1 MKRNTW
7 QFAMTL
13 IFAYLILMV
22 AIFFAYV
29 RITNNYILKQ
39 AEQELV
45 TNIEDTASL
54 FALQVS
60 YDYYRFEDLIE
71 SSSNPIIDINPATF
85 DVLYESLIDI
95 GIIDGRDV
103 TIDETTYT
111 FDDSYFNEDFNQAY
125 AMYDFNDAF
134 NTNDFGGTYIIF
146 KVDEYIAFFDASRY
160 INTYFSSNDL
170 ISDYYIISSDNL
182 VFYTSDNENTT
193 LYFNDYFRD
202 AGYSQNYIDRFSA
215 EIISRNAGILDTT
228 AFSGDDYLV
237 YAPIYIQQSTDSAL
251 SFAVIYETQAIRL
264 SLGYLTGILWALF
277 FVIILIYTFSTIMI
291 YKILSRRIEDIQTA
305 RLTLYY
311 TKPYIIRIKKDGFIL
326 SYNKS
331 FNAFLGDQDIYN
343 NVSDFRLKEN
353 EIYNNLIEHI
363 ERQKSFTA
371 LFNIDDEIKY
381 IRFIPTKTRGGYILI
396 GDDVTGTEGKFDAYK
411 TLALMNSTT
420 NLPNKNSLMQV
431 LEELFKDPEQIS
443 EKNALVAFDIV
454 SFNKINLLLGKK
466 NGDRFL
472 RLISEFA
479 LETLEGYSSM
489 LFNLEADRYIVLFTG
504 LDDYKWVVN
513 WIDKISQKFDQPVTL
528 ERNLLNVDAKF
539 GVFYIET
546 DKYEI
551 LNAQTSLDNTM
562 LSLEHAKQQTMKNS
576 FVYDVS
582 LSITASRTKRMEL
595 DLANAIVKNEFKMLF
610 QPQYHNGQGRITGF
624 EALIR
629 WTNPRYMS
637 ESPLKFIRMAEQNS
651 MIIDIGRI
659 ALHETFLVAK
669 ELEPFDVEVSIN
681 ISPVQMLQAG
691 FVNEIIAVFEQ
702 YELKK
707 GSISLEI
714 TETFLI
720 DSFELVITKLKLLQK
735 YGFNIHLDDFGTGYS
750 SLQYL
755 KELPINA
762 IKIDKAFVDNVEN
775 DNHARAIVQMI
786 SNLAKNVNL
795 EVIAEGVETNKQ
807 NLIVYKNG
815 CDIIQGYLVS
825 KPVTKF
831 EAINLIQVY
840 NVNKTKTLDVSKI
853 KKEGRR
859 K

>member
-22 AIFFAYV
+22 GIFLAYV

-45 TNIEDTASL
+45 TNIEDVSSL
-54 FALQVS
+54 FALQVN
-60 YDYYRFEDLIE
+60 YDYNRFEDLIE
-71 SSSNPIIDINPATF
+71 SSNDPITDINPATF
-85 DVLYESLIDI
+85 DVLYESLIGI
-95 GIIDGRDV
+95 GTINGRDV
-103 TIDETTYT
+103 TIDDRTYT
-111 FDDSYFNEDFNQAY
+111 FTSQYFTEDFNHAY
-125 AMYDFNDAF
+125 AMYDFDDAF
-134 NTNDFGGTYIIF
+134 DTNDFGGTYIVF
-146 KVDEYIAFFDASRY
+146 KVNEYIGFFDASLY
-160 INTYFSSNDL
+160 IDTYFSNNDL
-170 ISDYYIISSDNL
+170 ISEYFVISLDNLIFYSSD
-182 VFYTSDNENTT
+182 DQNEVS
-193 LYFNDYFRD
+193 YFNDYFRE
-202 AGYSQNYIDRFSA
+202 AGYSQNYINEFSA
-215 EIISRNAGILDTT
+215 EVISRNAGILTT
-228 AFSGDDYLV
+228 SAFTGDDYLV
-237 YAPIYIQQSTDSAL
+237 YAPIYIQQSTDSAF
-251 SFAVIYETQAIRL
+251 SFAVVYETQSIRL

-291 YKILSRRIEDIQTA
+291 YKILSKRIEDIQTA

-331 FNAFLGDQDIYN
+331 FNEFLGDQDIYN

-353 EIYNNLIEHI
+353 EVYDNLNEHI
-363 ERQKSFTA
+363 DRQRSFTA

-381 IRFIPTKTRGGYILI
+381 IRFIPTKTRGGFVLI
-396 GDDVTGTEGKFDAYK
+396 GDDVTATEGKFDAYK
-411 TLALMNSTT
+411 SLALMNSTT

-431 LEELFKDPEQIS
+431 LEDVFKDPDSINQ
-443 EKNALVAFDIV
+443 KNALVAFDIV

-479 LETLEGYSSM
+479 LETLEGYPSM
-489 LFNLEADRYIVLFTG
+489 LFNLEADRFIVLFTG
-504 LDDYKWVVN
+504 LDDYKWVIN
-513 WIDKISQKFDQPVTL
+513 WIDKLSQKFEQPITL
-528 ERNLLNVDAKF
+528 ERNMLNVDAKF
-539 GVFYIET
+539 GVFYIEYE
-546 DKYEI
+546 KYEI
-551 LNAQTSLDNTM
+551 LNAQSSLDNTM
-562 LSLEHAKQQTMKNS
+562 LSLEHAKEQTMKNR
-576 FVYDVS
+576 FIYDVS

-595 DLANAIVKNEFKMLF
+595 DLANAIIKNEFKMVF

-659 ALHETFLVAK
+659 ALHETFLAAK
-669 ELEPFDVEVSIN
+669 ELEPFDVEISLN

-691 FVNEIIAVFEQ
+691 FVNELIAVFEQ

-707 GSISLEI
+707 GAISLEI

-762 IKIDKAFVDNVEN
+762 IKIDKTFVDNVEN

-786 SNLAKNVNL
+786 SSLAKNVNL

-825 KPVTKF
+825 KPVSKQ

-840 NVNKTKTLDVSKI
+840 NVNKTKTLDVSKV
-853 KKEGRR
+853 KKEGKRR
-859 K
+859 